1 MVINGETSRNGH
13 HEFTVFLGS
22 QQFLFESFENAL
34 DALDR
39 VGIIR
44 EDGIA
49 RDVLERRA
57 MPVCAELV
65 ETWP

>member
-1 MVINGETSRNGH
+1 MAGNAEISANEH
-13 HEFTVFLGS
+13 HEFMVFLGS
-22 QQFLFESFENAL
+22 QKFMFDSFENAI

-57 MPVCAELV
+57 APLCAELV